1 MISFSKNKFT
11 IFIIVFVFT
20 ALLMIPTIGDVY
32 AEKTTSVITEWGTKG
47 SGDGQFEYP
56 MFITLDSL
64 DNVYVT
70 DRQNNR
76 IQKFDSNG
84 NFILKWGTKGSGDGQ
99 WDYTTNAMSGIAVDS
114 LNNVYVASQKK
125 IQKFDSNGNFILK
138 WGSQGT
144 GDGQFNVVSDIVV
157 DSSNNLYITDWH
169 NNRIQKFDSN
179 GNFILKWGID
189 SSKGEPFGMA
199 IDSSNNLYVSQPV
212 NGGQV
217 QKFDSNGNFLLKI
230 PGNTGSS
237 IYDVDI
243 DSSDNLYVV
252 SYAAPMKIFNSGGTF
267 LHDLKKSDG
276 SDFSDVRIAIDSSGN
291 IFVYEN
297 NHIQKLK
304 ILEAPPPEPDMIITD
319 IKITQIPLTRGD
331 YPNVMKITISY
342 TWKNQGF
349 SMSDDHSN
357 FIKLLDTTGKPIQLF
372 SANGDYGP
380 NKEAISNQGKVLPGT
395 GEIESNANGSIY
407 ATVTKD
413 WIPGEYTVRVESDA
427 TKMIKESNE
436 GNNILEKKFKIL
448 DVSSQA
454 VAPFTILDDSTGGD
468 CKHIGNWDGS
478 SKTCTLTR
486 NINATSSNGIII
498 ASNGIT
504 LQGRV
509 EIIGPHLI
517 NPLYRN
523 TSTDYSFTGVLV
535 DGKSNI
541 TLKDFNLQ
549 NFKYGIMAKNIDT
562 LTIKDVTSNDKGLY
576 VVDYLID
583 NSDNVILDGAWSNP
597 NQRCHG
603 QNYGCPSALFIINS
617 DNVVVKDNG
626 SGLTRFGVIKIG
638 NSHNVELSHVR
649 VEGGHPN
656 YGYGVVSIAQR
667 SSNINIHDST
677 FITINTSGFST
688 GVPNSSSSDLAGSM
702 QDGGCSASDVP
713 RICTAVGEIGNGITI
728 KNNKI
733 FSRIDIISISDAPL
747 TITGNT
753 FTDLYNRNCGIHI
766 TAGTTNNNL
775 WGYGKHVIT
784 DNSFSCPSYS
794 IYILGN
800 NENSISR
807 NTFQNGDT
815 GIELSGSKN
824 NKIFEN
830 NFINTKNPI
839 KPLNTINVSP
849 LPQPPTQSTGNN
861 VYNNFWTYFDSAS
874 EQCYNDSPFDKFC
887 DSSFSLTPK
896 IYSPSQCQGYC
907 SSIHT
912 LTLPFLTPWVLQNGA
927 MPSSPIP
934 SPPDTTKPILTVP
947 STQTYQSLD
956 QSGLLVNY
964 GIVTASDDR
973 KLASEPTC
981 DINNNSVFPVGTTK
995 VTCKATDQAGNVAEA
1010 SFSVIV
1016 NFSEKDTTLP
1026 IITVPQ
1032 GITMQTTNTA
1042 GAIVNYS
1049 NATATDNDAV
1059 VWGPTCTPSS
1069 GSLFPLGNNTITCQ
1083 ARDKAGNTAV
1093 SQFWAN
1099 IVYTFVD
1106 NIPPV
1111 LIVPENISLNI
1122 TNSTGARVYF
1132 ETPTATDNVKVTQEP
1147 TCSHSSFSLFPVGV
1161 TSVICTAADAAGNTG
1176 TNSFTITVIN
1186 TNVVGDNIPPTFTK
1200 MQDISLVAITSNG
1213 ATVTYD
1219 LPKVTDNIKVTSGP
1233 ICTPASGSFF
1243 PIGQTIV
1250 TCTASDAAK
1259 NQGSTTFTVTVS
1271 SLIAVPV
1278 EIPSSVSVSTGKLY
1292 YSSTEAVFVTGIATP
1307 QTDNEVSITVRDSLD
1322 NLVLSEYLPVKISGV
1337 YTGIIFPNSLW
1348 NTNGTYLMSAN
1359 YGTSTTN
1366 TAFEFE
1372 FVPTEINNSNI
1383 PTGITLSLDSTQRIL
1398 GDKLEI
1404 TSTLTGGASGQS
1416 ILIDVTN
1423 PLGNSVLLQSLN
1435 TNEVGSVTL
1444 SVNIQDDW
1452 ISGVYTITASDT
1464 SPLLDYSTSKSLQ
1477 IVAPLPEIIISP
1489 TLSTTESGQTITSYD
1504 AGDIGYFS
1512 TSLLSESTSNVLVTV
1527 NVVDSEDTTLGVA
1540 FFKSVIGKGDSK
1552 IVLGFKIPEDAADG
1566 EAKIYVNTYTNWID
1580 QGGIPISSELISTV
1594 NIKGIVVKVVEESII
1609 DESYDAIISPAN
1621 GSGTPGCEKTQE
1633 GCFIPNQTTVN
1644 LGDVVLFSNTDIVS
1658 HTFTAGSASDGPT
1671 GEFDSGLVI
1680 SGDSYKWT
1688 ANVAGEI
1695 DYFCMIHP
1703 WMTGL
1708 LIVQDNSVKPIIL
1721 PENIIPTLSVVSNLV
1736 LSASNSTG
1744 TIVNYDTPTATGG
1757 EITTGVTCTP
1767 PSGSL
1772 FPIGS
1777 TQVTC
1782 TATNK
1787 VGNTGMTSFM
1797 VTINPVPKVSDQTL
1811 SVKVGKVSYNNLE
1824 PIFVT
1829 GSIGKITGQ
1838 PIILEVYDE
1847 ANNLISIKQVTPK
1860 ESKTY
1865 TTVLTSNELWNSS
1878 GQYNIIAT
1886 YGTVTAQNTFDFE
1899 VMGIQEV
1906 ISEKIPKSL
1915 FVDTDKS
1922 TYVLGDDVLIEMQ
1935 LVDGGS
1941 GQSILLEVRDSQNYP
1956 VLLQSLNTDNNGTA
1970 NILYQSDSAH
1980 HSGIYSIITKS
1991 QTSDWEFTSTKTFVT
2006 VPQIPDITIGNT
2018 VSTLSDGNKVEY
2030 FGTGTMGYFHTP
2042 VVSKSVSDVLITV
2055 NIFDVQNTPLGLA
2068 YFDSK
2073 VVDDTFDIVLGLQ
2086 IPQDAAP
2093 GLATVYINTY
2103 TEWPNEGGVPI
2114 LAERVSFIEIK
2125 PSNQS
2130 NLILSNNSTSN
2141 NSTST
2146 NSTEK

>member
-1 MISFSKNKFT
+1 MIPFMILDVAAQSSDVDLSSELIYLKPYPEGSTSISTTSGYQLQAWWKNTGSGNISNAEFNLKIVDSDGGIRKDSTIPNAVFGPNSRNLIGWQEMLDSNAPLGTWRYTITVDPGNKIAETDETNNVVTGTFVVVTATIPNSSRGAVTTPITIDVGGKAVYINADYNGNFVVGLESGVIKKYNVNNNAVLSFSDNFLNGVG
-11 IFIIVFVFT
+11 FDSSNNIIV
-20 ALLMIPTIGDVY
+20 ANGDY
-32 AEKTTSVITEWGTKG
+32 KIKK
-47 SGDGQFEYP
+47 Y
-56 MFITLDSL
+56 
-64 DNVYVT
+64 
-70 DRQNNR
+70 
-76 IQKFDSNG
+76 DSNG
-84 NFILKWGTKGSGDGQ
+84 NYIKD
-99 WDYTTNAMSGIAVDS
+99 IAQLPSRPFRMEVDS
-114 LNNVYVASQKK
+114 KDNVFVTSDAGNYVEKVYK
-125 IQKFDSNGNFILK
+125 ITPS
-138 WGSQGT
+138 GS
-144 GDGQFNVVSDIVV
+144 VSTVYTE
-157 DSSNNLYITDWH
+157 SNNPDLTGI
-169 NNRIQKFDSN
+169 
-179 GNFILKWGID
+179 GID
-189 SSKGEPFGMA
+189 SSANFYVGQNFKDGQGNKCCKIMKYSSSGSLITSMGGWWGNNPPAAAGFTNQIMDIA
-199 IDSSNNLYVSQPV
+199 IDPLTGNVYGSDDINNRISIFTPSGTFVKQIGSVGVLLNDPYGVDFDSFGNLYVSQRTDT
-212 NGGQV
+212 NQV
-217 QKFDSNGNFLLKI
+217 MIFPPNYSDPKSNDS
-230 PGNTGSS
+230 T
-237 IYDVDI
+237 
-243 DSSDNLYVV
+243 
-252 SYAAPMKIFNSGGTF
+252 
-267 LHDLKKSDG
+267 
-276 SDFSDVRIAIDSSGN
+276 
-291 IFVYEN
+291 
-297 NHIQKLK
+297 
-304 ILEAPPPEPDMIITD
+304 PPT
-319 IKITQIPLTRGD
+319 ITQIKNIER
-331 YPNVMKITISY
+331 Y
-342 TWKNQGF
+342 TGYAA
-349 SMSDDHSN
+349 
-357 FIKLLDTTGKPIQLF
+357 G
-372 SANGDYGP
+372 
-380 NKEAISNQGKVLPGT
+380 
-395 GEIESNANGSIY
+395 
-407 ATVTKD
+407 ATVS
-413 WIPGEYTVRVESDA
+413 WYLESHD
-427 TKMIKESNE
+427 NE
-436 GNNILEKKFKIL
+436 L
-448 DVSSQA
+448 
-454 VAPFTILDDSTGGD
+454 
-468 CKHIGNWDGS
+468 
-478 SKTCTLTR
+478 
-486 NINATSSNGIII
+486 
-498 ASNGIT
+498 
-504 LQGRV
+504 
-509 EIIGPHLI
+509 
-517 NPLYRN
+517 
-523 TSTDYSFTGVLV
+523 
-535 DGKSNI
+535 
-541 TLKDFNLQ
+541 
-549 NFKYGIMAKNIDT
+549 
-562 LTIKDVTSNDKGLY
+562 
-576 VVDYLID
+576 
-583 NSDNVILDGAWSNP
+583 
-597 NQRCHG
+597 
-603 QNYGCPSALFIINS
+603 
-617 DNVVVKDNG
+617 
-626 SGLTRFGVIKIG
+626 
-638 NSHNVELSHVR
+638 
-649 VEGGHPN
+649 
-656 YGYGVVSIAQR
+656 VVSQE
-667 SSNINIHDST
+667 
-677 FITINTSGFST
+677 
-688 GVPNSSSSDLAGSM
+688 
-702 QDGGCSASDVP
+702 
-713 RICTAVGEIGNGITI
+713 CTH
-728 KNNKI
+728 K
-733 FSRIDIISISDAPL
+733 
-747 TITGNT
+747 
-753 FTDLYNRNCGIHI
+753 
-766 TAGTTNNNL
+766 
-775 WGYGKHVIT
+775 
-784 DNSFSCPSYS
+784 
-794 IYILGN
+794 
-800 NENSISR
+800 
-807 NTFQNGDT
+807 
-815 GIELSGSKN
+815 SGS
-824 NKIFEN
+824 
-830 NFINTKNPI
+830 T
-839 KPLNTINVSP
+839 
-849 LPQPPTQSTGNN
+849 
-861 VYNNFWTYFDSAS
+861 
-874 EQCYNDSPFDKFC
+874 
-887 DSSFSLTPK
+887 
-896 IYSPSQCQGYC
+896 
-907 SSIHT
+907 
-912 LTLPFLTPWVLQNGA
+912 
-927 MPSSPIP
+927 
-934 SPPDTTKPILTVP
+934 
-947 STQTYQSLD
+947 
-956 QSGLLVNY
+956 
-964 GIVTASDDR
+964 
-973 KLASEPTC
+973 
-981 DINNNSVFPVGTTK
+981 FPVGTTT
-995 VTCKATDQAGNVAEA
+995 VTC
-1010 SFSVIV
+1010 
-1016 NFSEKDTTLP
+1016 
-1026 IITVPQ
+1026 
-1032 GITMQTTNTA
+1032 
-1042 GAIVNYS
+1042 
-1049 NATATDNDAV
+1049 TATDNVGNKSLMSFDITQIFSEITSNSIKSNKNSYIFGESKVILTGTVLNMDSGV
-1059 VWGPTCTPSS
+1059 VWVESYAPNGNGGGGQVQVYGGHFTTEIFLSNDSNQYTVKLKTVGNCHPNCTVLDTISFAVSSPTPVTPTPVTPTLVVDNSVITTGSNGFTIQYNNTHFKVIEFENNHLYGWSLTFNGNPSGTGTLLFDQTNTNKWYTHRTNEKTGDLIQTWYYDTGRSIPLASVSYTVKPVTVTDTIPPVITTDSNISISTTNSTGARVTYSTPLATDNVSVTIKPTCTPSS
-1069 GSLFPLGNNTITCQ
+1069 GSLFP
-1083 ARDKAGNTAV
+1083 
-1093 SQFWAN
+1093 
-1099 IVYTFVD
+1099 
-1106 NIPPV
+1106 
-1111 LIVPENISLNI
+1111 
-1122 TNSTGARVYF
+1122 
-1132 ETPTATDNVKVTQEP
+1132 
-1147 TCSHSSFSLFPVGV
+1147 VGV
-1161 TSVICTAADAAGNTG
+1161 NSVICTASDAAGNIG
-1176 TNSFTITVIN
+1176 TKSFTITVIN

-1200 MQDISLVAITSNG
+1200 MQDISLVATTSNG

-1540 FFKSVIGKGDSK
+1540 FFKSIIGKGDSK

-1621 GSGTPGCEKTQE
+1621 GSGTPGCEKNQE

-1658 HTFTAGSASDGPT
+1658 HTFAAGSASDGPT

-1703 WMTGL
+1703 WMTGI

-1782 TATNK
+1782 IATNT

>member
-11 IFIIVFVFT
+11 IFIIAFVFT

-243 DSSDNLYVV
+243 DSSNNLYVV

-372 SANGDYGP
+372 SANGEYGP

-427 TKMIKESNE
+427 TKMIKESDE

-468 CKHIGNWDGS
+468 CQYIGNWDAS
-478 SKTCTLTR
+478 TKTCTLTKDVKSE
-486 NINATSSNGIII
+486 TSDGIII

-504 LQGRV
+504 LNGKSSSSTV
-509 EIIGPHLI
+509 HTVNGPGAV
-517 NPLYRN
+517 
-523 TSTDYSFTGVLV
+523 FAGVKV
-535 DGKSNI
+535 DDKSNI
-541 TLKDFNLQ
+541 TIKNIIMR
-549 NFKYGIMAKNIDT
+549 NFKYGVLVTNVDT
-562 LTIKDVTSNDKGLY
+562 LTLEAIVNSGGDKAIDFQIDKSRNVVLNDMSPNTS
-576 VVDYLID
+576 
-583 NSDNVILDGAWSNP
+583 S
-597 NQRCHG
+597 H
-603 QNYGCPSALFIINS
+603 LFITNS
-617 DNVVVKDNG
+617 NGVVIKNNG
-626 SGLTRFGVIKIG
+626 PTYSWGSIKIG
-638 NSHNVELSHVR
+638 NSHYVEIANSYVN
-649 VEGGHPN
+649 GHPN
-656 YGYGVVSIAQR
+656 YGYGKIQIAAQ
-667 SSNINIHDST
+667 SSHINIHDNVVSQ
-677 FITINTSGFST
+677 INSEGGQFGTYYAEDGSCSFFM
-688 GVPNSSSSDLAGSM
+688 VPK
-702 QDGGCSASDVP
+702 
-713 RICTAVGEIGNGITI
+713 ICKSVGEVGTGIKITDNTILGSIGMSSTSN
-728 KNNKI
+728 
-733 FSRIDIISISDAPL
+733 APV

-753 FTDLYNRNCGIHI
+753 FTMAFGVGCGIAFH
-766 TAGTTNNNL
+766 ASPPGFNL
-775 WGYGKHVIT
+775 WGYGGHIIKNNIFNCSDSAGSVI
-784 DNSFSCPSYS
+784 S
-794 IYILGN
+794 ITGN
-800 NENSISR
+800 PGNTISG
-807 NTFQNGDT
+807 NTFNHG
-815 GIELSGSKN
+815 GHAILLSGSQDN
-824 NKIFEN
+824 SITNN
-830 NFINTKNPI
+830 NFMGSTKSTATGGLYHDVYLANSYDATSPSPI
-839 KPLNTINVSP
+839 SKIS
-849 LPQPPTQSTGNN
+849 SGNIFSEN
-861 VYNNFWTYFDSAS
+861 YWGKFDSAT
-874 EQCYNDSPFDKFC
+874 ELCYNDSPYDKYC
-887 DSSFSLTPK
+887 DQRYSFS
-896 IYSPSQCQGYC
+896 SNFVGVASGPSLAYTD
-907 SSIHT
+907 S
-912 LTLPFLTPWVLQNGA
+912 LPWVMKNGA

-995 VTCKATDQAGNVAEA
+995 VTCKATDQAGNVAVA

-1099 IVYTFVD
+1099 VVYTFVD
-1106 NIPPV
+1106 NIRPV

-1176 TNSFTITVIN
+1176 TKSFTITVIN

-1200 MQDISLVAITSNG
+1200 MQDISLVATTSNG

-1404 TSTLTGGASGQS
+1404 TSTLSGGASGQS

-1566 EAKIYVNTYTNWID
+1566 EAKIYVNTYTDWID

-1621 GSGTPGCEKTQE
+1621 GSGTPGCEKNQE

-1658 HTFTAGSASDGPT
+1658 HTFAAGSASDGPT

-1703 WMTGL
+1703 WMTGI

-1782 TATNK
+1782 IATNT

-1797 VTINPVPKVSDQTL
+1797 VTINPVPNVSDQTL

>member
-11 IFIIVFVFT
+11 IFIIAFVFT
-20 ALLMIPTIGDVY
+20 ALLMIHAITTNVY
-32 AEKTTSVITEWGTKG
+32 AETSYNVEVTSFPFNVSVYEGGSITFNNVLGTQQMEFVDYGWYNKKYVPV
-47 SGDGQFEYP
+47 GQSLTIQLP
-56 MFITLDSL
+56 ITNCGNACFFADVHYTKDLNTGLHNGILNIVKAPPGTFNPEPSDTIAP
-64 DNVYVT
+64 VVT
-70 DRQNNR
+70 
-76 IQKFDSNG
+76 
-84 NFILKWGTKGSGDGQ
+84 
-99 WDYTTNAMSGIAVDS
+99 APSGIT
-114 LNNVYVASQKK
+114 
-125 IQKFDSNGNFILK
+125 IQ
-138 WGSQGT
+138 T
-144 GDGQFNVVSDIVV
+144 P
-157 DSSNNLYITDWH
+157 Y
-169 NNRIQKFDSN
+169 
-179 GNFILKWGID
+179 
-189 SSKGEPFGMA
+189 
-199 IDSSNNLYVSQPV
+199 
-212 NGGQV
+212 
-217 QKFDSNGNFLLKI
+217 
-230 PGNTGSS
+230 
-237 IYDVDI
+237 
-243 DSSDNLYVV
+243 
-252 SYAAPMKIFNSGGTF
+252 
-267 LHDLKKSDG
+267 
-276 SDFSDVRIAIDSSGN
+276 SSG
-291 IFVYEN
+291 ISV
-297 NHIQKLK
+297 
-304 ILEAPPPEPDMIITD
+304 
-319 IKITQIPLTRGD
+319 R
-331 YPNVMKITISY
+331 YPN
-342 TWKNQGF
+342 
-349 SMSDDHSN
+349 
-357 FIKLLDTTGKPIQLF
+357 
-372 SANGDYGP
+372 
-380 NKEAISNQGKVLPGT
+380 AI
-395 GEIESNANGSIY
+395 
-407 ATVTKD
+407 AT
-413 WIPGEYTVRVESDA
+413 
-427 TKMIKESNE
+427 
-436 GNNILEKKFKIL
+436 
-448 DVSSQA
+448 
-454 VAPFTILDDSTGGD
+454 
-468 CKHIGNWDGS
+468 
-478 SKTCTLTR
+478 
-486 NINATSSNGIII
+486 
-498 ASNGIT
+498 
-504 LQGRV
+504 
-509 EIIGPHLI
+509 
-517 NPLYRN
+517 
-523 TSTDYSFTGVLV
+523 
-535 DGKSNI
+535 
-541 TLKDFNLQ
+541 
-549 NFKYGIMAKNIDT
+549 
-562 LTIKDVTSNDKGLY
+562 
-576 VVDYLID
+576 
-583 NSDNVILDGAWSNP
+583 
-597 NQRCHG
+597 
-603 QNYGCPSALFIINS
+603 
-617 DNVVVKDNG
+617 DNVVV
-626 SGLTRFGVIKIG
+626 
-638 NSHNVELSHVR
+638 
-649 VEGGHPN
+649 
-656 YGYGVVSIAQR
+656 
-667 SSNINIHDST
+667 
-677 FITINTSGFST
+677 
-688 GVPNSSSSDLAGSM
+688 
-702 QDGGCSASDVP
+702 
-713 RICTAVGEIGNGITI
+713 
-728 KNNKI
+728 
-733 FSRIDIISISDAPL
+733 
-747 TITGNT
+747 
-753 FTDLYNRNCGIHI
+753 
-766 TAGTTNNNL
+766 
-775 WGYGKHVIT
+775 
-784 DNSFSCPSYS
+784 
-794 IYILGN
+794 
-800 NENSISR
+800 
-807 NTFQNGDT
+807 
-815 GIELSGSKN
+815 
-824 NKIFEN
+824 
-830 NFINTKNPI
+830 
-839 KPLNTINVSP
+839 
-849 LPQPPTQSTGNN
+849 
-861 VYNNFWTYFDSAS
+861 
-874 EQCYNDSPFDKFC
+874 
-887 DSSFSLTPK
+887 
-896 IYSPSQCQGYC
+896 
-907 SSIHT
+907 T
-912 LTLPFLTPWVLQNGA
+912 L
-927 MPSSPIP
+927 
-934 SPPDTTKPILTVP
+934 
-947 STQTYQSLD
+947 
-956 QSGLLVNY
+956 
-964 GIVTASDDR
+964 
-973 KLASEPTC
+973 
-981 DINNNSVFPVGTTK
+981 
-995 VTCKATDQAGNVAEA
+995 
-1010 SFSVIV
+1010 
-1016 NFSEKDTTLP
+1016 
-1026 IITVPQ
+1026 
-1032 GITMQTTNTA
+1032 
-1042 GAIVNYS
+1042 
-1049 NATATDNDAV
+1049 
-1059 VWGPTCTPSS
+1059 GPTCTPMSDMF
-1069 GSLFPLGNNTITCQ
+1069 FPIGNTTITCTATDAAGNVGKATSWVNLVLTGGAAKAVSYNVEVTSFPFNVSVYEGGNIIFNNILGTQPMRFVDYGWYISTSVPAGESLTFNLPLTNCGITCFPVGKYHLREGTGLYNIINIVKAPVVPPVNATKISNFASEIPPIIGSASYLSGTNQQ
-1083 ARDKAGNTAV
+1083 AHQFSGNTAKIYV
-1093 SQFWAN
+1093 TFSENVPTVGKLIN
-1099 IVYTFVD
+1099 IVAVFPNAQDNLPKSCPDRNKSQCLNIPYKLTYPGGVQEGKIEYINTTNLYDMVLSIGFPPVAGKYVFQTALISTSFVVYD
-1106 NIPPV
+1106 PNTAEGRQAAQEAATLHDFNTHKLTMNIVDETDDKFSINESFKIKGNWINPTSNSVPIRVIFGSESSTIWSTTVKLDSNNNFETTLNMSDFAVKGVGYYWIRAEPLTNQIFDVEQIWLVEKKSDASIKITSNKNTIDRSIPNDFAKGIINYQNLNSVANTIIKTPDGIEYNYGQFSTDAFLTSGKSGSFNTDIYITPHVTQFDSFMLVVDDGATRGELEFKIIGKLITNSTSTNSTSTVTPIPKPVTVIDTIPPV
-1111 LIVPENISLNI
+1111 ITTDSSMTLYI
-1122 TNSTGARVYF
+1122 TNSTGLRVNYLQ
-1132 ETPTATDNVKVTQEP
+1132 PRATDNVEVTVQP
-1147 TCSHSSFSLFPVGV
+1147 ICSPSSFSLFPVGV
-1161 TSVICTAADAAGNTG
+1161 TSVICTASDAAGNIG
-1176 TNSFTITVIN
+1176 TKSFTITVIN

-1200 MQDISLVAITSNG
+1200 MQDISLVATTSNG

-1359 YGTSTTN
+1359 YGTSTTD

-1621 GSGTPGCEKTQE
+1621 GSGTPGCEKNQE

-2146 NSTEK
+2146 NSTSNNSTSTNSTEK